1 MRHLLSATCSRG
13 IEPLLAQELL
23 ELGVPKVEERR
34 GAVLFAGDLR
44 LAYTVALWSRLASRV
59 LLELACFPA
68 ADADQLYAGVRGVD
82 WSGQL
87 GPDQSLTVDFVG
99 VNEQLRHSGFSARVV
114 KDAVCDAIRDRTGR
128 RPDVNTERPDLRL
141 HVHLSGAEAALS
153 VDLAGEPLHLRGLD
167 RQAGEA
173 PLKENLAATI
183 LRIAGWTGADER
195 TLLDPMCGS
204 GTLLIEA
211 GMVRRDIA
219 PGLLRRRWGFDRWRG
234 HQRALWEMVVREA
247 MERRKAAAERK
258 LRLVGVERD
267 PDVLALTRRNAA
279 AAGLDLRLT
288 RGGMEE
294 ARPPRGEPGL
304 VVTNPPYGLRLG
316 DEQEARETLSNLGD
330 VLRQRF
336 LGWTAFVLVGST
348 QQVGALGLKPSRR
361 IPIKNGPLDARL
373 VELRI
378 AEHAPLGLGAPGW
391 RKAPAAE
398 PAEE

>member
-1 MRHLLSATCSRG
+1 M
-13 IEPLLAQELL
+13 
-23 ELGVPKVEERR
+23 
-34 GAVLFAGDLR
+34 LFR
-44 LAYTVALWSRLASRV
+44 S
-59 LLELACFPA
+59 EA
-68 ADADQLYAGVRGVD
+68 ADADQLYEGVRAVD
-82 WSGQL
+82 WAAHL

-99 VNEQLRHSGFSARVV
+99 VNAQLRHSGFAARVV

-128 RPDVNTERPDLRL
+128 RPTVDTERPDLRL
-141 HVHLSGAEAALS
+141 HVHLNGAEAVLS
-153 VDLAGEPLHLRGLD
+153 VDLAGEPLHFRGLD

-173 PLKENLAATI
+173 PLKETLAAAI
-183 LRIAGWTGADER
+183 LQLAGWTAGDER
-195 TLLDPMCGS
+195 NLLDPMCGS

-211 GMVRRDIA
+211 GMIRRDHA

-234 HQRALWEMVVREA
+234 HQRSRWEAVLREA
-247 MERRKAAAERK
+247 RERKAAAAHTK
-258 LRLVGVERD
+258 LRLIGVERD
-267 PDVLALTRRNAA
+267 PDVLALTRRNAD

-316 DEQEARETLSNLGD
+316 DEDEARQTLSNLGD

-348 QQVGALGLKPSRR
+348 TQVGALGLKPTRR

-378 AEHAPLGLGAPGW
+378 ADTPPVGLGAPGW
-391 RKAPAAE
+391 RRAPDA
-398 PAEE
+398 P